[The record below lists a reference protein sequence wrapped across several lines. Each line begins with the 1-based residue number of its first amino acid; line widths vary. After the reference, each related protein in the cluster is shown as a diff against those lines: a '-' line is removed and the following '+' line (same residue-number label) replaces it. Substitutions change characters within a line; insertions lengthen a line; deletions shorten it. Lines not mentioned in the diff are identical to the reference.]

1 MKINKE
7 LFSLREA
14 NPDKFWGEISNILL
28 EEYKSVKFQKEL
40 GQLAYLAI
48 DDFRKKKDGGA
59 KLPYHI
65 GYLLD
70 EEWLQFRYFV
80 QMIAQDDSQRD
91 FCPVPIIVGVLPFPN
106 ESFYSFHI
114 HDDGLGKNEIDVFV
128 PHVIEQYARR
138 AYRLET
144 DIKLPNTWHTDK
156 GKFKEKEFDNLFKF
170 VGKFFARNK
179 INRLG
184 QDKAAYS
191 IEEQEKNKSKD
202 WIYCLWMDG
211 MTYCDSFNASCNE
224 YPHVLLHKTF
234 VPYAKDDS
242 VKDDT
247 CIGDDQMKAIA
258 PNFLKLLKDAN
269 HYFPVQYG
277 TTDLICLIKKLELY
291 LWCNK

>member
-14 NPDKFWGEISNILL
+14 NPDKFWGDISNILL

-70 EEWLQFRYFV
+70 EEGLQFRYFV

-114 HDDGLGKNEIDVFV
+114 HDDGLRKNEIDVFV
-128 PHVIEQYARR
+128 PHVMEQYARR

-144 DIKLPNTWHTDK
+144 DIEMPNTYNK
-156 GKFKEKEFDNLFKF
+156 YNKNAFDNLFKF

-184 QDKAAYS
+184 QDMAAYS
-191 IEEQEKNKSKD
+191 IEEQVKNKSKD

-211 MTYCDSFNASCNE
+211 MTYCDSFNTSCNE

-247 CIGDDQMKAIA
+247 CIGDDQRIAIA
-258 PNFLKLLKDAN
+258 PKLLQLLKDAN
-269 HYFPVQYG
+269 RYFPIQYG
-277 TTDLICLIKKLELY
+277 TPDLFFLIKMLEMS